1 MNDDTLKAAREF
13 FTRDKYATGYATN
26 WRLSENKAVELM
38 ADFCDSRTAELRR
51 RLEVARVAL
60 EHYADE
66 SFWDSLTEA
75 EAAGYGD
82 ETLYNYEGEFD
93 GKVPGHFVASEA
105 LKEMGV

>member
-1 MNDDTLKAAREF
+1 MNDDTLKAAQEWLR
-13 FTRDKYATGYATN
+13 THGTSVKYYPRMDN
-26 WRLSENKAVELM
+26 SQYPEM
-38 ADFCDSRTAELRR
+38 FADFCDSRTAELRR